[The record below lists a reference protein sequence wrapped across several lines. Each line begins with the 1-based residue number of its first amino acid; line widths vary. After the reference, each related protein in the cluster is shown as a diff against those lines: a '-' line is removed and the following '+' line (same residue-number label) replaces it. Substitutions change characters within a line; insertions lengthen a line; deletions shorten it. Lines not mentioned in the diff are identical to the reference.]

1 MPGCDTHAVA
11 IALDGGFP
19 EGSAGTT
26 ADSQRRIVFG
36 RRHDAPDEPAA
47 TLTRTYPVD
56 SSAPAADRA
65 MEGMAQVGRVSA
77 TGVAAATGRMGQDF
91 SARLIKES
99 FAHVMTNPQ
108 ISMEY
113 FYSHLFAQAPEIR
126 SFFPLA
132 MNDLQERVFAALARL
147 VWSMDA
153 PESHAAFLR
162 QTALDHRKFGIRD
175 KHHQSFFSALLAT
188 VRHFAGPD
196 WTDEA
201 AAAWAGALHDA
212 DLIMRDAIGA
222 EAKTQP
228 PWWLGE
234 VVAHDLRTATC
245 AVLTIRPDQPLR
257 YLPGQYV
264 DVQVTRWPRQWR
276 SYSVANAPRPDGLL
290 DLHVRAVRGGM
301 VSSALVHRVGVGEC
315 VLLGRARG
323 EMTPPPAGDRDLLC
337 VAGGTGLAPIK
348 AIVESVIASAG
359 SGRARNIT
367 LLFGARRQAE
377 LYDLP
382 DLMRMQA
389 EYPALSVVP
398 VVSAEPEYG
407 GLRGPLPNVLATR
420 DDVADCEIFVS
431 GPAGLVAATQR
442 VLAGRIEVE
451 HFHHDPPGALS
462 DPR

>member
-1 MPGCDTHAVA
+1 
-11 IALDGGFP
+11 
-19 EGSAGTT
+19 
-26 ADSQRRIVFG
+26 
-36 RRHDAPDEPAA
+36 
-47 TLTRTYPVD
+47 
-56 SSAPAADRA
+56 
-65 MEGMAQVGRVSA
+65 MAQVGRLSSPE
-77 TGVAAATGRMGQDF
+77 VAAATERMSHDF

-113 FYSHLFAQAPEIR
+113 FFSHLFAQAPEIR

-132 MNDLQERVFAALARL
+132 MNDLQQRVFAALARL
-147 VWSMDA
+147 VWSMDE
-153 PESHAAFLR
+153 PESYAAFLR

-196 WTDEA
+196 WTSEA

-212 DLIMRDAIGA
+212 DVIMRAATSA
-222 EAKTQP
+222 EAKDHP

-245 AVLTIRPDQPLR
+245 AVLTIRPDQPLS

-264 DVQVTRWPRQWR
+264 DVQVSRWPRQWR
-276 SYSVANAPRPDGLL
+276 SYSVANAPRPDGLI

-315 VLLGRARG
+315 VLIGRARG
-323 EMTPPPAGDRDLLC
+323 EMTAPPEGDRDLLC

-348 AIVESVIASAG
+348 AIIESVLASAG
-359 SGRARNIT
+359 SGRQRKIT

-382 DLMRMQA
+382 DLTMMQA

-407 GLRGPLPNVLATR
+407 GLRGLLPDILAAR
-420 DDVADCEIFVS
+420 DDAADCEIFVS
-431 GPAGLVAATQR
+431 GPAGLVVATQR
-442 VLAGRIEVE
+442 VLAGRVAVE
-451 HFHHDPPGALS
+451 LFHHDPLGALS
-462 DPR
+462 GLR

>member
-1 MPGCDTHAVA
+1 M
-11 IALDGGFP
+11 
-19 EGSAGTT
+19 
-26 ADSQRRIVFG
+26 
-36 RRHDAPDEPAA
+36 AA
-47 TLTRTYPVD
+47 
-56 SSAPAADRA
+56 AADRA
-65 MEGMAQVGRVSA
+65 AEGMARAGRMTVA
-77 TGVAAATGRMGQDF
+77 GAAAGAERMSQDF

-108 ISMEY
+108 ESMEY

-132 MNDLQERVFAALARL
+132 LNDLQERVFAGLARL

-153 PESHAAFLR
+153 PESCAAFLR
-162 QTALDHRKFGIRD
+162 QTALEHRKFGIRD

-188 VRHFAGPD
+188 VRHFAEPD
-196 WTDEA
+196 WTSETEE
-201 AAAWAGALHDA
+201 AWAGALHDA
-212 DLIMRDAIGA
+212 DGIMRAAIAA

-245 AVLTIRPDQPLR
+245 AVLTIRPDQPLC

-264 DVQVTRWPRQWR
+264 DVQVARWPRQWR
-276 SYSVANAPRPDGLL
+276 SYSVANAPRPDGVL

-359 SGRARNIT
+359 SGRPRKIT

-377 LYDLP
+377 LYDMP

-389 EYPALSVVP
+389 EYPALTVVP
-398 VVSAEPEYG
+398 VVSAEPECG
-407 GLRGPLPNVLATR
+407 GLRGPLPDVLATR

-431 GPAGLVAATQR
+431 GPAGLVAATER
-442 VLAGRIEVE
+442 ILAGRIDVE
-451 HFHHDPPGALS
+451 QFHHDPLAALS
-462 DPR
+462 GPR